1 MIRSEFGRTE
11 LKGTMAMLT
20 ADLAVIV
27 SALKKQL
34 LKTDSEEAVVQVIME
49 SVERG
54 LKDDGTEEAI
64 SDDELKELI
73 ESLKILMN

>member
-20 ADLAVIV
+20 TDLVIIV
-27 SALKKQL
+27 SALKTQL
-34 LKTDSEEAVVQVIME
+34 LKTNNEEAVVQVIME
-49 SVERG
+49 AVEMG

-64 SDDELKELI
+64 SDKELKELI

>member
-20 ADLAVIV
+20 TDLVIIV
-27 SALKKQL
+27 SALKTQL
-34 LKTDSEEAVVQVIME
+34 LKTNNEEAVVQVIME
-49 SVERG
+49 AVERG
-54 LKDDGTEEAI
+54 LEDDGTEEAI
-64 SDDELKELI
+64 SDKELKELI

>member
-11 LKGTMAMLT
+11 LKGTMAMLAT
-20 ADLAVIV
+20 DLIMIV
-27 SALKKQL
+27 SALKTQL
-34 LKTDSEEAVVQVIME
+34 SKTNSEEAVVQLIME
-49 SVERG
+49 AVEMG

-64 SDDELKELI
+64 SDKELKELI

>member
-20 ADLAVIV
+20 TDLVIIV
-27 SALKKQL
+27 SALKTQL
-34 LKTDSEEAVVQVIME
+34 LKTNNEEAVVQVIME
-49 SVERG
+49 AVERG
-54 LKDDGTEEAI
+54 LKYDGTEESI
-64 SDDELKELI
+64 SDKELKELI

>member
-20 ADLAVIV
+20 TDLIMIV

-49 SVERG
+49 AVERG
-54 LKDDGTEEAI
+54 LGDDGTEEAI
-64 SDDELKELI
+64 SDKELKELI
-73 ESLKILMN
+73 ELLKKYMN

>member
-20 ADLAVIV
+20 TDLIMIV

-49 SVERG
+49 AVERG
-54 LKDDGTEEAI
+54 LGDDGTEEAI
-64 SDDELKELI
+64 SDKELKELI
-73 ESLKILMN
+73 ELLKELMN

>member
-20 ADLAVIV
+20 TDLVIIV
-27 SALKKQL
+27 SALKTQL
-34 LKTDSEEAVVQVIME
+34 LKTNNEEAVVQVIME
-49 SVERG
+49 AVEMG
-54 LKDDGTEEAI
+54 LEDDGTEEAI
-64 SDDELKELI
+64 SDKELKELI

>member
-20 ADLAVIV
+20 TDLVIIV
-27 SALKKQL
+27 SALKTQL
-34 LKTDSEEAVVQVIME
+34 SKTNNEEAVVQLIME
-49 SVERG
+49 AVEMG

-64 SDDELKELI
+64 SDEELKELI
-73 ESLKILMN
+73 ELLKKFMN

>member
-1 MIRSEFGRTE
+1 MIKSEFGRTE

-20 ADLAVIV
+20 TDLVMIV
-27 SALKKQL
+27 SALKTQL

-49 SVERG
+49 AVERG

-64 SDDELKELI
+64 SDKELKELI
-73 ESLKILMN
+73 ELLKELMN

>member
-20 ADLAVIV
+20 TDLVIIV
-27 SALKKQL
+27 SALKTQL
-34 LKTDSEEAVVQVIME
+34 LKTNNEEVVVQVIME
-49 SVERG
+49 AVEMG

-64 SDDELKELI
+64 SDKELKELI
-73 ESLKILMN
+73 ELLKKYMN

>member
-20 ADLAVIV
+20 TDLTMIV
-27 SALKKQL
+27 SALKTQL

-49 SVERG
+49 AVEMG

-73 ESLKILMN
+73 ELLKKYMN

>member
-20 ADLAVIV
+20 TDLAMIV
-27 SALKKQL
+27 SALKTQL
-34 LKTDSEEAVVQVIME
+34 LKTNNEEAVVQLIME
-49 SVERG
+49 SVEMG

-64 SDDELKELI
+64 SDKELKELI
-73 ESLKILMN
+73 ELLKKFMN

>member
-20 ADLAVIV
+20 TDLIMIV

-49 SVERG
+49 AVEMG

-73 ESLKILMN
+73 ELLKKYMN

>member
-20 ADLAVIV
+20 ADLVVIV
-27 SALKKQL
+27 SALKTQL

-49 SVERG
+49 AVGKG

-64 SDDELKELI
+64 SDKELKELI

>member
-20 ADLAVIV
+20 TDLIMIV

-34 LKTDSEEAVVQVIME
+34 LKTDSEEAVVQVIMKA
-49 SVERG
+49 VEMG

-73 ESLKILMN
+73 ELLKILMN

>member
-20 ADLAVIV
+20 TDLVIIV
-27 SALKKQL
+27 SALKTQL
-34 LKTDSEEAVVQVIME
+34 SKTNNEEAVVQVIME
-49 SVERG
+49 AVEMG
-54 LKDDGTEEAI
+54 LKDDGTGEAI

-73 ESLKILMN
+73 ELLKKYMN

>member
-20 ADLAVIV
+20 TDLVIIV
-27 SALKKQL
+27 SALKTQF
-34 LKTDSEEAVVQVIME
+34 LKTNNEEAVVQVIME
-49 SVERG
+49 AVEMG
-54 LKDDGTEEAI
+54 LKDDGTDEAI
-64 SDDELKELI
+64 SDKELKELI

>member
-20 ADLAVIV
+20 TDLIMIV
-27 SALKKQL
+27 SALKTQF
-34 LKTDSEEAVVQVIME
+34 LKTNNEEAVVQVIME
-49 SVERG
+49 AVEMG

-64 SDDELKELI
+64 SDKELKELI

>member
-20 ADLAVIV
+20 ADLVVIV
-27 SALKKQL
+27 SALKTQL

-49 SVERG
+49 AVEMG
-54 LKDDGTEEAI
+54 LKDDGSEEAI
-64 SDDELKELI
+64 SYKELKELI

>member
-20 ADLAVIV
+20 TDLTMIV

-34 LKTDSEEAVVQVIME
+34 LKTNSEEAVVQVIMVA
-49 SVERG
+49 VEMG

-64 SDDELKELI
+64 SDKELKEFI
-73 ESLKILMN
+73 ELLKELMN

>member
-20 ADLAVIV
+20 TDLVIIV
-27 SALKKQL
+27 SALKTRF
-34 LKTDSEEAVVQVIME
+34 LKANNEEAVVKVIME
-49 SVERG
+49 AVEMG

-64 SDDELKELI
+64 SDKELKELI

>member
-20 ADLAVIV
+20 TDLVIIV
-27 SALKKQL
+27 SALKTQL
-34 LKTDSEEAVVQVIME
+34 SKTNNEEAVVQLIME
-49 SVERG
+49 AVEMG

-64 SDDELKELI
+64 SDKELKELI
-73 ESLKILMN
+73 ELLKKFMN

>member
-20 ADLAVIV
+20 ADLVVIV
-27 SALKKQL
+27 SALKTQL
-34 LKTDSEEAVVQVIME
+34 LKTNNEEAVVQVIME
-49 SVERG
+49 AVEMG

-64 SDDELKELI
+64 SDKELKELI